1 MVRKTQ
7 RERQW
12 QHGVFLKEK
21 LQQQAS
27 KPVVCAV
34 GVDVIVQ
41 RTGINVEAF
50 PLFVNRP
57 L

>member
-27 KPVVCAV
+27 KPVVCAL